1 MRNSYF
7 VLRHGESTA
16 NLAGIVLS
24 RQEDGEKIDYTLTPE
39 GEEQVRRSVTKS
51 KESGELDANTI
62 IITSPFSRTRRTAEI
77 AKEVLGAER
86 DIVVEERLRE
96 RWFGDWERS
105 SNDAYEKVWA
115 ADKENPDHTIAHV
128 ESARDVQ
135 MRTMALIHDLE
146 NQYDGKTILLVSHG
160 DALQLL
166 LTGIEKQSPALHR
179 NTPHLET
186 AEIRKVVE
194 T

>member
-1 MRNSYF
+1 MRNTYF

-16 NLAGIVLS
+16 NVAGIVLS
-24 RQEDGEKIDYTLTPE
+24 RQEDGEKIDYTLTRR

-51 KESGELDANTI
+51 KESGELGADAI

-77 AKEVLGAER
+77 AKEVLGVES

-115 ADKENPDHTIAHV
+115 ADKENPDHAIAHV

-135 MRTMALIHDLE
+135 ARTVALIHELE
-146 NQYDGKTILLVSHG
+146 GRYDGKTILLVSHG
-160 DALQLL
+160 DVLQIL
-166 LTGIEKQSPALHR
+166 LTGMQKASPARHR
-179 NTPHLET
+179 DIPHLET
-186 AEIRKVVE
+186 ADVRRIE